1 MVTIR
6 ILSLQPLLN
15 LHTAMRNLKSIAL
28 ISLFAVG
35 IVLSGCGKKKKIA
48 NPNTETAEVTI
59 PMPEIQKLV
68 VDEGFVPPREN
79 GRFNLERME
88 MEGDQLKLTVSY
100 SGGCEEHIFN
110 LYSDGRYAK
119 SYPPQLT
126 LFLEHIDNN
135 DRCRAMINKELVFD
149 ITGAQYPG
157 TSEVV
162 IKLNNTELNT
172 RYKY

>member
-1 MVTIR
+1 MKI
-6 ILSLQPLLN
+6 
-15 LHTAMRNLKSIAL
+15 LKSIAVMA
-28 ISLFAVG
+28 LFVTAVF
-35 IVLSGCGKKKKIA
+35 LLGCGKKKSVA

-59 PMPEIQKLV
+59 PMPEVEKLI

-79 GRFNLERME
+79 GRFNVERME
-88 MEGDQLKLTVSY
+88 MEGDRLLLAVSY

-135 DRCRAMINKELVFD
+135 DRCRAMIQKELVFD
-149 ITGAQYPG
+149 ITDAQYPG

-162 IKLNNTELNT
+162 IRLNNTEINT
-172 RYKY
+172 RYRY